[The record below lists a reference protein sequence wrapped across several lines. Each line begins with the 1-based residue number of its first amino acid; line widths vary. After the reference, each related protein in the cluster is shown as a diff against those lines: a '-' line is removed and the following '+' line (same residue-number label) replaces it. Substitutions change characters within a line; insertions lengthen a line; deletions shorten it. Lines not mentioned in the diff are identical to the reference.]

1 MYRYILDI
9 TLMKQVQFILL
20 LSLSLVLFCPPLV
33 ISIDSSFNDDVLG
46 LIVFKAGLEDPQGK
60 LSTWNEED
68 YSPCNWV
75 GVKCDPATNRVSSLV
90 LDGFSLSG
98 HVDRG
103 LLRLQFLQILS
114 LSRNNFT
121 GTIAPDLLS
130 IGDLQ
135 VVDLSENNLS
145 GSIPDGIFQQCWS
158 LRVVSFANNNLTGK
172 IPDSLSSCYSLAVVN
187 FSSNQLHGELPS
199 GIWFLRG
206 LQSIDVSNNFL
217 EGEIPEGI
225 QNLYDLRELRLG
237 RNHFTG
243 RIPQDIGDCLL
254 LKLVDFSGNSLS
266 GRLPESM
273 QKLTSCSFLSLQGNS
288 FTGGIPHWIGEMRSL
303 EILDLSANRFSGW
316 IPNSIGNLDLLSR
329 LNLSR
334 NEITGNLPELMV
346 NCIKLLTLDISHN
359 HLAGHLPSWIFR
371 MGLQSVSL
379 SGNRFS
385 ESNYPSLTFIP
396 VSFHGLQVLD
406 LSSNAF
412 SGQLPSGIGGLSSLQ
427 VLNLSTNNIS
437 GSIPVSIGELKSLYI
452 LDLSYNK
459 LNGSIPSE
467 IEGAISLSEMRLQ
480 QNFLGGRIPSQI
492 ENCPELIFLNLS
504 HNKLIGSIPSAIANL
519 TNLQYVDFSWNELS
533 GSLPKELTNLSHLFS
548 FNVSYNH
555 LQGELPV
562 GGFFNT
568 ISPSSVS
575 GNPLLCGSVVNHSCP
590 SVHPKPIVLN
600 PNSSYSNSGSSLQ
613 NHHHKIML
621 SISVL
626 IAIGAAVFIVI
637 GVVVVTVLN
646 IHARSSMSLS
656 AAPFVFSGGEDY
668 SGSPPNDP
676 NNGKLV
682 MFSGDAEFADGA
694 HNLLNKESE
703 IGRGGFGV
711 VYCTVLKDGHYV
723 AIKKLTMSTL
733 SKSQEDFEREVKMLG
748 KIKHQNLVALE
759 GYYWTPSLQLLI
771 YEYLAR
777 GSLQKL
783 LHDDDSSKNVLSWRQ
798 RFKIILGM
806 AKGLAYLHQ
815 MELIHYN
822 LKSTNVFIDCLD
834 EPKIGDFG
842 LVRLLPM
849 LDHCVLSSK
858 IQSALG
864 YMAPEFACRTVKIT
878 EKCDIYSF
886 GILILEVVTGK
897 RPVEYMEDDVVVLCD
912 KVRSALDEGKVE
924 QCVDEKL
931 KGNFAAEEA
940 IPVIKLGLVCASQVP
955 SNRPDMA
962 EVVNILELVQCPS
975 EGQEELH

>member
-1 MYRYILDI
+1 
-9 TLMKQVQFILL
+9 MKQVQLILL
-20 LSLSLVLFCPPLV
+20 LSVSLVLLGPILV
-33 ISIDSSFNDDVLG
+33 ISIDLSSFNDDVLG
-46 LIVFKAGLEDPQGK
+46 LIVFKAGLEDPKGK
-60 LSTWNEED
+60 LSTWNEDD

-75 GVKCDPATNRVSSLV
+75 GVKCDLANNRVSSLV

-98 HVDRG
+98 HIDRG

-135 VVDLSENNLS
+135 VVDLSENNLY
-145 GSIPDGIFQQCWS
+145 GPIPDGIFQQCWS

-199 GIWFLRG
+199 GMWFLRG
-206 LQSIDVSNNFL
+206 LQSIDLSNNFL

-225 QNLYDLRELRLG
+225 QNLIDLRELRLG
-237 RNHFTG
+237 SNHFTG
-243 RIPQDIGDCLL
+243 RVPEHIGDCLL
-254 LKLVDFSGNSLS
+254 LKLVDFSDNSIS

-273 QKLTSCSFLSLQGNS
+273 QKLTSCTFLSLQGNS
-288 FTGGIPHWIGEMRSL
+288 FTGGIPHWIGEMKSL
-303 EILDLSANRFSGW
+303 EVLDLSANRFSGW
-316 IPNSIGNLDLLSR
+316 IPKSIGNLDLLSR

-334 NEITGNLPELMV
+334 NQITGNLPELMV

-385 ESNYPSLTFIP
+385 ESNYPSLTSIP

-412 SGQLPSGIGGLSSLQ
+412 FGQLPSGIGGLSSLQ

-437 GSIPVSIGELKSLYI
+437 GSIPMSIGELKSLYI
-452 LDLSYNK
+452 LDLSDNK

-467 IEGAISLSEMRLQ
+467 VEGAISLSEMRLQ
-480 QNFLGGRIPSQI
+480 KNFLGGRIPAQI
-492 ENCPELIFLNLS
+492 EKCSELTFLNLS

-519 TNLQYVDFSWNELS
+519 TNLQYADFSWNELS
-533 GSLPKELTNLSHLFS
+533 GSLPKELTNLSNLFS
-548 FNVSYNH
+548 FNVSYNR

-568 ISPSSVS
+568 ISPLSVS

-613 NHHHKIML
+613 NNHHKMML
-621 SISVL
+621 SISVI
-626 IAIGAAVFIVI
+626 IAIGAAIFIVI

-646 IHARSSMSLS
+646 IHARSSMLSS

-668 SGSPPNDP
+668 SGSPANDP
-676 NNGKLV
+676 NYGKLV
-682 MFSGDAEFADGA
+682 MFSGDAEFVDGA
-694 HNLLNKESE
+694 HNILNKDSE

-711 VYCTVLKDGHYV
+711 VYCTVLRDGHCV
-723 AIKKLTMSTL
+723 AIKKLTVSTL
-733 SKSQEDFEREVKMLG
+733 TKSQEDFEREVKMLG

-783 LHDDDSSKNVLSWRQ
+783 LHDDDSSKNLLSWRQ

-822 LKSTNVFIDCLD
+822 LKSTNVFIDCSD

-912 KVRSALDEGKVE
+912 KVRSALDDGKVE

-962 EVVNILELVQCPS
+962 EVINILELIQCPS
-975 EGQEELH
+975 EELQ

>member
-1 MYRYILDI
+1 MHCYILDI
-9 TLMKQVQFILL
+9 MKQVQFILL
-20 LSLSLVLFCPPLV
+20 LSLSLVLLSAPLLV
-33 ISIDSSFNDDVLG
+33 ISIDPSFNDDVLG
-46 LIVFKAGLEDPQGK
+46 LIVFKAGLQDPKGK
-60 LSTWNEED
+60 LSTWNEDD
-68 YSPCNWV
+68 YSPCNWD

-98 HVDRG
+98 HIDRG

-121 GTIAPDLLS
+121 GTMAPDLLS

-145 GSIPDGIFQQCWS
+145 GPIPDGIFQQCWS
-158 LRVVSFANNNLTGK
+158 LRIVSFANNNLTGK

-187 FSSNQLHGELPS
+187 FSSNQLHGEIPS
-199 GIWFLRG
+199 GMWFLRG

-225 QNLYDLRELRLG
+225 QNLNDLRELRLG

-243 RIPQDIGDCLL
+243 RIPEDIGDCLL

-288 FTGGIPHWIGEMRSL
+288 LTGGIPHWIGELKSL
-303 EILDLSANRFSGW
+303 EILDLSANKFSGW
-316 IPNSIGNLDLLSR
+316 IPKSIGNLDLLSR

-334 NEITGNLPELMV
+334 NQITGNLPELMV
-346 NCIKLLTLDISHN
+346 NCIKLLTIDLSHN

-371 MGLQSVSL
+371 MGLQSISL
-379 SGNRFS
+379 SRNSFS
-385 ESNYPSLTFIP
+385 KSSYPSLATVP

-412 SGQLPSGIGGLSSLQ
+412 FGQLPSGIGGLSSLQ
-427 VLNLSTNNIS
+427 VLNLSTNSIS
-437 GSIPVSIGELKSLYI
+437 GSIPVSIRELKSLYI
-452 LDLSYNK
+452 LDLSDNK

-467 IEGAISLSEMRLQ
+467 IEGAVSLSEMRLQ
-480 QNFLGGRIPSQI
+480 KNFLGGRIPAQI
-492 ENCPELIFLNLS
+492 EKCSELTFLNLS
-504 HNKLIGSIPSAIANL
+504 HNKLIGSIPSAIANI
-519 TNLQYVDFSWNELS
+519 TNLQYVDLSWNELS
-533 GSLPKELTNLSHLFS
+533 GSLPKELTNLSQLFS

-568 ISPSSVS
+568 IPPSSVS
-575 GNPLLCGSVVNHSCP
+575 GNSLLCGSVVNHSCP

-626 IAIGAAVFIVI
+626 IAIGAAIFIVI

-646 IHARSSMSLS
+646 IHVRSSMTLS

-668 SGSPPNDP
+668 SGSTANDP
-676 NNGKLV
+676 NYGKLV

-711 VYCTVLKDGHYV
+711 VYCTILRDGHYV
-723 AIKKLTMSTL
+723 AIKKLTVSTL
-733 SKSQEDFEREVKMLG
+733 TKSQEDFEREIKMLG
-748 KIKHQNLVALE
+748 KIKHQNLVALK

-822 LKSTNVFIDCLD
+822 LKSTNVFIDSSD

-842 LVRLLPM
+842 LVRLLSM
-849 LDHCVLSSK
+849 QDHCVLSSK

-878 EKCDIYSF
+878 EKCDIYSL

-912 KVRSALDEGKVE
+912 MVRSALDDGKVE

-931 KGNFAAEEA
+931 MSNFAAEEA

-962 EVVNILELVQCPS
+962 EVVNILELIQCPS
-975 EGQEELH
+975 EGLEELQ